1 MSVVWRNVELTF
13 EPLAAGPPQVGIGL
27 PGGLWIT
34 DGQGRLDVDATL
46 QGLSAAQPGP
56 AVMAVLSSF
65 DAARLSQRQRIEM
78 LAIWER
84 QASWVVA
91 SQQPVLAALG
101 RGPAPDDETARFH
114 DTRRPDEDWTRE
126 EVAAALHLSPCTAA
140 ERLRVAHAL
149 ASRLPRTWTALA
161 QGEITYRQA
170 VAVADATQPLDAD
183 TAAAVERR
191 VLGRAPQQTLG
202 ELRRSLRRAVSRA
215 DPAAADGA
223 HLRAVTQRRVE
234 KWALADGMAGLYF
247 VLAADDVELA
257 WTVLTGRAEA
267 ADCPSAPGIDARRAD
282 AFTGMMREALNNAG
296 TPPGTALPRQHGR
309 RPHIQVTV
317 GVNTLLG
324 LDEEPAEL
332 AGYGPITAAT
342 ARRIATD
349 GTWRRLLTDPASG
362 ALLDYGRTV
371 YQPPADLA
379 QFVIARDQT
388 CRFPGCAMPARRC
401 EIDHAIEFDS
411 GGTTDRINCGTLCK
425 RHHRAKHR
433 AGWRLQRHPDGACT
447 WTSPAGKTYDL
458 PPPSYHPDG

>member
-1 MSVVWRNVELTF
+1 MFEDMLVE
-13 EPLAAGPPQVGIGL
+13 PAGVGIGL
-27 PGGLWIT
+27 PGGLWVT
-34 DGQGRLDVDATL
+34 DDEGRLDVDVTL
-46 QGLSAAQPGP
+46 QGLAAAQPGP
-56 AVMAVLSSF
+56 AVMAVVACF
-65 DAARLSQRQRIEM
+65 EAAQLSQQQRVEL

-84 QASWVVA
+84 QASWVAA
-91 SQQPVLAALG
+91 SQQPVLAALDS
-101 RGPAPDDETARFH
+101 GPARDDETAHFS
-114 DTRRPDEDWTRE
+114 DPSRPDDDWTRE

-149 ASRLPRTWTALA
+149 ASRVPQTWTALA

-183 TAAAVERR
+183 TAAAVECQVLRR
-191 VLGRAPQQTLG
+191 ASHQTLG
-202 ELRRSLRRAVSRA
+202 ELRRSLRRAVLRA
-215 DPAAADGA
+215 DPAAAEGA

-234 KWALADGMAGLYF
+234 KWPLADGMAGLYF

-282 AFTGMMREALNNAG
+282 AFTGMMRGALNSAG
-296 TPPGTALPRQHGR
+296 TAPGHPLPRQHGR

-317 GVNTLLG
+317 GVTSLLG
-324 LDEEPAEL
+324 LDDEPGEL

-342 ARRIATD
+342 ARRIAAD
-349 GTWRRLLTDPASG
+349 GTWRRLLTDPATG
-362 ALLDYGRTV
+362 ALLDYGRAV

-379 QFVIARDQT
+379 HFVIARDQT
-388 CRFPGCAMPARRC
+388 CRFPGCAVPARRC
-401 EIDHAIEFDS
+401 EIDHAIEFDK
-411 GGTTDRINCGTLCK
+411 GGTTDRINCGMLCK

-433 AGWRLQRHPDGACT
+433 AGWRLQRHPDGACS
-447 WTSPAGKTYDL
+447 WTSPAGKAYDL